1 MIFWIDLASSV
12 FIQLLTICLLYS
24 SISKISIPINHFFI
38 LVFVVITTYPLLNY
52 FSFIVIVL
60 YLFLLKIFR
69 KNKLDTNLAW
79 FYSIY
84 SVFSSSLLAYF
95 FTVLLHSIFGK
106 ILYDNYEILLNLTLI
121 PALSLLTN
129 SILVKKVELE
139 LTFLRKNIDIL
150 NQSFLF
156 TINVLL
162 TICCTIQFTSYWIES
177 HLLKKD
183 NPVRAYMLV
192 SFILLIVILL
202 RYIRYKI
209 REMER
214 QRIQDLKDNQLHD
227 LNSYVQQV
235 EAMYDEIRSFKHD
248 YHNVLISLNE
258 SIKTKDLT
266 VIEQAYKQVLRKE
279 GIALQEEQYSLTKLN
294 NLKTLPIKGVF
305 STHIINAWQKK
316 IKVHFEVEDVI
327 QDEPIEILDYIRIT
341 SILLDNA
348 IEAAE
353 KSVEPL
359 LTIVFLSHHNK
370 KEIRILIENSYVN
383 EQLDIEK
390 IFQKG
395 YSTKEG
401 DHGTG
406 LATVEKILKEY
417 PHVSLQTEVESFLF
431 RQTLIIREEIKT

>member
-1 MIFWIDLASSV
+1 MIFLFDLASSV
-12 FIQLLTICLLYS
+12 SIQLLTICLLYK
-24 SISKISIPINHFFI
+24 SIAKMAIPINHFLF
-38 LVFVVITTYPLLNY
+38 LVFIVITTYPLLNY

-60 YLFLLKIFR
+60 YLFLLKFFQ

-95 FTVLLHSIFGK
+95 FTVLLHFIFGK
-106 ILYDNYEILLNLTLI
+106 TLYDNYEILLNLTFI
-121 PALSLLTN
+121 PALSLFTN
-129 SILVKKVELE
+129 FILVKKVELE

-150 NQSFLF
+150 NQNFLF

-162 TICCTIQFTSYWIES
+162 TICCTIQFTSYWIET

-183 NPVRAYMLV
+183 NPIRAYMLV

-214 QRIQDLKDNQLHD
+214 QRIQELKENQLHD
-227 LNSYVQQV
+227 LNAYVQQV

-266 VIEQAYKQVLRKE
+266 VIEHAYKQVLIKE

-353 KSVEPL
+353 ITRDPF
-359 LTIVFLSHHNK
+359 LTIVFLMNHNR
-370 KEIRILIENSYVN
+370 KEKRIIIENSYEN
-383 EQLDIEK
+383 EQLDTRK
-390 IFQKG
+390 LFQKG
-395 YSTKEG
+395 YSTKGG

-417 PHVSLQTEVESFLF
+417 PHISLQTEVEPFLF
-431 RQTLIIREEIKT
+431 RQTLIIREEIKK